1 MYEDTVATGEYAW
14 APSITHLQDEDINEN
29 IAVGDDSESDENEN
43 FVESLDAIFPETT
56 AGGSASRKDK
66 KKKNFTS
73 GLQVNKD
80 NKINKGRRLS
90 GGSIMLSNQIEK
102 LVSTVE
108 KKGNIAEL
116 PKSSITDVMV
126 DMQSFLDMDTYGD
139 LYMFTTELFE
149 QKSKREIYSLLKN
162 SDEKLK
168 WLQYHFNKNSK

>member
-1 MYEDTVATGEYAW
+1 MYGDTVAIREYAW

-43 FVESLDAIFPETT
+43 FVESLDAMFPETT

-66 KKKNFTS
+66 KKKNFTY

-80 NKINKGRRLS
+80 NKINKGRRLL

-108 KKGNIAEL
+108 KNGNIVEL

-139 LYMFTTELFE
+139 LYMFATELFE